1 MSNANRMLNALP
13 DAQPEALPVAVRS
26 AMPLAMHERNGLT
39 KNYHLNL
46 GVELTL
52 RTAHAHTP
60 NPLFSL
66 PFVGRFAPR
75 PAVIHRASPTE
86 NRTESERL
94 GAA

>member
-1 MSNANRMLNALP
+1 MSNANRMRNALP
-13 DAQPEALPVAVRS
+13 DALRKALPAAVRI

-46 GVELTL
+46 GVDLTV
-52 RTAHAHTP
+52 RSAHARTP

-75 PAVIHRASPTE
+75 PVVIHRPT
-86 NRTESERL
+86 TEEQ
-94 GAA
+94 

>member
-1 MSNANRMLNALP
+1 MSNASRMRDALP
-13 DAQPEALPVAVRS
+13 AAQPEALQAAVRS

-46 GVELTL
+46 GVEVAL
-52 RTAHAHTP
+52 RTAHARTS

-75 PAVIHRASPTE
+75 PAVIHRLAGASKDAPKTE
-86 NRTESERL
+86 ER
-94 GAA
+94 

>member
-1 MSNANRMLNALP
+1 MSNANRMRTALP
-13 DAQPEALPVAVRS
+13 LAQPEALQVAVRS

-46 GVELTL
+46 GFDLTV
-52 RTAHAHTP
+52 RTARARTP

-75 PAVIHRASPTE
+75 PAVIHRA
-86 NRTESERL
+86 
-94 GAA
+94 GVVA